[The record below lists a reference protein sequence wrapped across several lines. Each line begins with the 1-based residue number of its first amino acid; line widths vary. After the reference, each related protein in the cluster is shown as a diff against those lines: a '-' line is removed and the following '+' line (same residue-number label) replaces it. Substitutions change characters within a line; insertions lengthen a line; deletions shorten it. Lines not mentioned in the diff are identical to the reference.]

1 MRTAVRTGWFGL
13 IAGLFLVAWSAAAGE
28 VAAPKLYLIGG
39 STLATFPPER
49 PVVGW
54 GQMLSPFF
62 RDPAIVQNRAKSGRS
77 SKSFIDDGF
86 WAGVIAELKA
96 GDYLLIQFGTND
108 AKSEDPKRYTEP
120 RGAYRTNLLRFIT
133 EARAKGAVPL
143 LATSVARRQWDA
155 SGNFIEPRSE
165 WVVVTREVAAEAK
178 VPLLEM
184 RHRTIELEKQLGPQG
199 SVALHLYLPENVY
212 AAYPKGAKDDT
223 HYCQYGASRVA
234 ELAANEFRRL
244 GLPLAAWLRE
254 PAPVPPGK
262 PGAVGLP
269 VQGLCAHRGV
279 NATFPE
285 NTLPALIA
293 AVRLGA
299 PMIEFDLALT
309 RDGELVLMHD
319 TTVNRTTN
327 GRGKVLDLDLAELR
341 KLDAGSWKDA
351 RFAGTR
357 VPTLAEA
364 LAVLPRHV
372 WLNLDLKADARWGPH
387 TADIGRRV
395 AEIILADGRQ
405 HQALLAARAD
415 TAAMARRTAPGIL
428 ICNMDRMPDP
438 GAYVAAAIAQRA
450 DFIQLRDCAHDARFP
465 AWLAALK
472 AAGVRT
478 NYFYANDPAEVKR
491 LFAAGVDFVLVDDLE
506 RVGAA
511 LNPPAAR

>member
-1 MRTAVRTGWFGL
+1 MLTAMRAGWLGL
-13 IAGLFLVAWSAAAGE
+13 IAGLLAAVWSAGAAE
-28 VAAPKLYLIGG
+28 SAAPKLYLIGG

-54 GQMLSPFF
+54 GQMLPQFF

-77 SKSFIDDGF
+77 SKSFIDGGF

-96 GDYLLIQFGTND
+96 GDYLLVQFGTND
-108 AKSEDPKRYTEP
+108 AKKEDATRYTEP
-120 RGAYRTNLLRFIT
+120 RGAYRINLLRFIR
-133 EARAKGAVPL
+133 EARAKGAIPL

-155 SGNFIEPRSE
+155 QGNFVEPPSE
-165 WVVVTREVAAEAK
+165 WVVVTREVAAEAN

-184 RHRTIELEKQLGPQG
+184 RHRTIELAKRLGPQG
-199 SVALHLYLPENVY
+199 SVALHLYLPDNVY

-234 ELAANEFRRL
+234 ELGAGEIRRL

-254 PAPVPPGK
+254 PVPVPPGK
-262 PGAVGLP
+262 MSAVGLP
-269 VQGLCAHRGV
+269 SQGLCAHRGV

-327 GRGKVLDLDLAELR
+327 GRGKVLDLDLAEIR
-341 KLDAGSWKDA
+341 KLDAGTWKDA

-357 VPTLAEA
+357 VPTFAEA

-372 WLNLDLKADARWGPH
+372 WLNIDLKADARWGPH

-428 ICNMDRMPDP
+428 ICNMDRKPDP
-438 GAYVAAAIAQRA
+438 AAYVADAIAQRA
-450 DFIQLRDCAHDARFP
+450 DFIQLRDCATDPRFP
-465 AWLAALK
+465 TWITALK

-478 NYFYANDPAEVKR
+478 NYFYANDPLEVTR

-506 RVGAA
+506 KVTAA
-511 LNPPAAR
+511 LKPRGAP